1 MKFTLKDYC
10 RFEKQIILKKISIA
24 GQKKIKNSRILIIGM
39 GGLGCPLLTYL
50 ASSGVCNIG
59 IVDHDR
65 VELSNLSRQIIFNSS
80 DIGKFKVIQAK
91 TKIKKIYRDI
101 KIKTFKEKVSNK
113 NIKKIIKNY
122 DIICDGTDNFNT
134 RYLINDECKKNKK
147 ILISGAISKFDGQL
161 FKFDFKKKGSC
172 FRCFMPIIPEQENSC
187 GSEGI
192 FSPLAGIIGSLQ
204 ANEVIKTI
212 LNFKEDLNNNLL
224 VFNSINISLR
234 KIKINSNPLCQN
246 KCKK

>member
-1 MKFTLKDYC
+1 MKFTLKDFR
-10 RFEKQIILKKISIA
+10 RFEKQIILKKISIS
-24 GQKKIKNSRILIIGM
+24 GQKKIKNSKVLIIGM

-50 ASSGVCNIG
+50 ASSGVYNIG

-91 TKIKKIYRDI
+91 TKIKKIYKDI
-101 KIKTFKEKVSNK
+101 KIKTFKEKIVNK

-147 ILISGAISKFDGQL
+147 ILISAAISQFDGQL
-161 FKFDFKKKGSC
+161 FKFNFKKKAHALG
-172 FRCFMPIIPEQENSC
+172 
-187 GSEGI
+187 
-192 FSPLAGIIGSLQ
+192 A
-204 ANEVIKTI
+204 
-212 LNFKEDLNNNLL
+212 
-224 VFNSINISLR
+224 
-234 KIKINSNPLCQN
+234 LCH
-246 KCKK
+246 

>member
-1 MKFTLKDYC
+1 MKFTFKDFR
-10 RFEKQIILKKISIA
+10 RFEKQIILKKISIS
-24 GQKKIKNSRILIIGM
+24 GQKKIKNSKILIIGI

-91 TKIKKIYRDI
+91 TKIKKIYKDI
-101 KIKTFKEKVSNK
+101 KIKTFKEKVSSK

-161 FKFDFKKKGSC
+161 FKFNFKKKGSC
-172 FRCFMPIIPEQENSC
+172 FRCFMPLIPEQENTC

-234 KIKINSNPLCQN
+234 KIEINSNPLCQN